1 MPKATPMACSVEIGV
16 GGGRG
21 STLGSSSSR
30 SFLAFGRRW
39 GADLGEIA
47 ETGFMPVLL
56 AALRVMRRVEK
67 SEAGS
72 TSVMERRERVDRK
85 SVV

>member
-1 MPKATPMACSVEIGV
+1 MGEGARWAHRQVEASWPSGDA
-16 GGGRG
+16 G
-21 STLGSSSSR
+21 
-30 SFLAFGRRW
+30 

-67 SEAGS
+67 SKTGS
-72 TSVMERRERVDRK
+72 TSVIERLERAD
-85 SVV
+85 